1 MAASRATSARVGSE
15 PAVFTV
21 TVPWTPGVLKNGR
34 WRRSKTG
41 IYLDP
46 DAATWHHVATLLIR
60 RAVPPLTLAREDTLW
75 LALDVTMP
83 HRRSDPINVL
93 DAVADAVQAATGIN
107 DRQYRVALL
116 DGTCDRAV
124 DPVIRL
130 ALSTS
135 EVLARSAVRSAVG
148 GHSPRAAQAARSS
161 PRREIHP

>member
-1 MAASRATSARVGSE
+1 MAGPRATSVRSVPE

-46 DAATWHHVATLLIR
+46 DAATWHHVATLIIR
-60 RAVPPLTLAREDTLW
+60 RAVPPLTLAREDKLW

-83 HRRSDPINVL
+83 HRRSDTINVL

-107 DRQYRVALL
+107 DRHYRVALL
-116 DGTCDRAV
+116 DGECDRTV

-130 ALSTS
+130 ALATS
-135 EVLARSAVRSAVG
+135 EVLAR
-148 GHSPRAAQAARSS
+148 AALRG
-161 PRREIHP
+161 RRV

>member
-1 MAASRATSARVGSE
+1 MAASRATSARPASG
-15 PAVFTV
+15 PAVFVV

-46 DAATWHHVATLLIR
+46 EAATWHHVATLIIR
-60 RAVPPLTLAREDTLW
+60 RAVPPLTLAREDKLW

-83 HRRSDPINVL
+83 HRRSDTINVL

-107 DRQYRVALL
+107 DRHYRVALL
-116 DGTCDRAV
+116 DGDCDRTA

-130 ALSTS
+130 ALATS
-135 EVLARSAVRSAVG
+135 DMLAR
-148 GHSPRAAQAARSS
+148 AALRQRV
-161 PRREIHP
+161 PVK

>member
-1 MAASRATSARVGSE
+1 MAASRATSAQQSSE

-46 DAATWHHVATLLIR
+46 EAASWHHVATLLIR
-60 RAVPPLTLAREDTLW
+60 RAVRGLTLGRDQKLW
-75 LALDVTMP
+75 LALHVTMP
-83 HRRSDPINVL
+83 HRRSDTINVL

-116 DGTCDRAV
+116 DGDCNRSV
-124 DPVIRL
+124 EPVIRL
-130 ALSTS
+130 ALATS
-135 EVLARSAVRSAVG
+135 EVLARAALRQRAPVKGAG
-148 GHSPRAAQAARSS
+148 GA
-161 PRREIHP
+161 

>member
-1 MAASRATSARVGSE
+1 MAGPRATSVRSVPE

-46 DAATWHHVATLLIR
+46 EAASWHHVATLLIR
-60 RAVPPLTLAREDTLW
+60 RAVRGLTLGQNPKLW

-83 HRRSDPINVL
+83 HRRSDTINVL

-107 DRQYRVALL
+107 DRHYRVALL
-116 DGTCDRAV
+116 DGECDRTV

-130 ALSTS
+130 ALATS
-135 EVLARSAVRSAVG
+135 EVLAR
-148 GHSPRAAQAARSS
+148 AALRG
-161 PRREIHP
+161 RRV

>member
-1 MAASRATSARVGSE
+1 MAASRARSAGSVSG

-46 DAATWHHVATLLIR
+46 DAATWHHIATLIIR
-60 RAVPPLTLAREDTLW
+60 RAVPTLTLERGQKLW
-75 LALDVTMP
+75 MALQVTMP

-107 DRQYRVALL
+107 DRYYRVALL
-116 DGTCDRAV
+116 DGDCDRRVA
-124 DPVIRL
+124 PVIRL
-130 ALSTS
+130 ALATS
-135 EVLARSAVRSAVG
+135 EVLARAALRQQVSGAGLG
-148 GHSPRAAQAARSS
+148 GP
-161 PRREIHP
+161 